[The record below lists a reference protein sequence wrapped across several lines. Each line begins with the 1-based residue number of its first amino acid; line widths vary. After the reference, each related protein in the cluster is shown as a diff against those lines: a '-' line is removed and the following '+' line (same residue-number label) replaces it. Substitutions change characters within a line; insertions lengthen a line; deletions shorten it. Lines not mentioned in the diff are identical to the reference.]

1 MVKKNAK
8 YVMEQEQLIKKNKM
22 GTELTKSERETL
34 LYKLIIECRC
44 LAEQK
49 KVRDFARSNEAAEDI
64 LFLFDLDVF
73 FTEHK
78 IEVIKSVL
86 IENKIDL

>member
-1 MVKKNAK
+1 
-8 YVMEQEQLIKKNKM
+8 M

-34 LYKLIIECRC
+34 LYKLIIECDI
-44 LAEQK
+44 LTLQK
-49 KVRDFARSNEAAEDI
+49 RNREFAKSNEADEEI
-64 LFLFDLDVF
+64 LFRFDLDVF

-78 IEVIKSVL
+78 IEIIKSVL

>member
-1 MVKKNAK
+1 
-8 YVMEQEQLIKKNKM
+8 MEQEQLNKKNKM

-34 LYKLIIECRC
+34 LYKLIKECHC

-64 LFLFDLDVF
+64 LFIFDLDVF